1 MGMAGRLCGIVALAL
16 GLSCGGTGVRA
27 AQLHSRTPVPSLR
40 MEERRARTEDRP
52 MRGPSRRT
60 EELQVR
66 TQDSPMQAATEALLR
81 MPAEP

>member
-1 MGMAGRLCGIVALAL
+1 
-16 GLSCGGTGVRA
+16 
-27 AQLHSRTPVPSLR
+27 
-40 MEERRARTEDRP
+40 

>member
-1 MGMAGRLCGIVALAL
+1 
-16 GLSCGGTGVRA
+16 
-27 AQLHSRTPVPSLR
+27 